1 MDEVLGKIKKLKIG
15 RLAIMGG
22 TFDPVHYGHL
32 VTAET
37 VRTKYN
43 FDKILFIPSGN
54 PPHKNRKDI
63 SLCQHRYNMLQMA
76 TITNPYF
83 EVSRIEM
90 DRKGSSYTIDTI
102 KELRAALGNR
112 VDIYFITGADA
123 LLEILTWKNPSELL
137 NECKLIAVTR
147 PGYEKDVLT
156 DKVEELK
163 NEFNSDI
170 ITMDVP
176 AYAISSTDIRSKVS
190 LGLSIKYLVPEYIEQ
205 YILKNNLYRVSE

>member
-1 MDEVLGKIKKLKIG
+1 MDEALEKIKKLKIG

-54 PPHKNRKDI
+54 PPHKSRKDI
-63 SLCQHRYNMLQMA
+63 SLCEHRYNMLQMA

-137 NECKLIAVTR
+137 HECKLIAVTR

-156 DKVEELK
+156 GKVEELK

-170 ITMDVP
+170 ISIDVP
-176 AYAISSTDIRSKVS
+176 AYEISSTDIRSKVS

-205 YILKNNLYRVSE
+205 YILKNNLYRISE